1 MKKKFSKICGIIL
14 MIILTMSMVACG
26 KSSEQTSS
34 QADNKKKTIKL
45 GCLAYSQPIIQWI
58 KEGLEPLGYK
68 VEIVMFD
75 ANQLPATALKDG
87 NLDGIIANH
96 KPWIE
101 TFNKENK
108 SDLKMVEPYL
118 CYGFFGIYSSKYKTL
133 DSIPQNAKIVIS
145 NDPSNRSRS
154 LLILKEA
161 GLLTLNEKKGAFY
174 TMLDIKDNPKNI
186 KFVEAEITQTAR
198 SLADVDAA
206 VTSAYYVAETSKVDP
221 NSYLFEDSQNKNY
234 PLGLIVK
241 SQDANAEWAKEA
253 MKVLK
258 SPEGE
263 KKFNDHF
270 KGRYKFYK

>member
-1 MKKKFSKICGIIL
+1 MNKKFSKICCMIL
-14 MIILTMSMVACG
+14 TIILTMAMMACG
-26 KSSEQTSS
+26 KSSKETSS
-34 QADNKKKTIKL
+34 QADDKKKTLKL

-96 KPWIE
+96 KPWVE
-101 TFNKENK
+101 TFNKEKN

-118 CYGFFGIYSSKYKTL
+118 CYGFFGVYSSKYKTL
-133 DSIPQNAKIVIS
+133 DSLPQNAKIVVS
-145 NDPSNRSRS
+145 NDPTNMSRS

-161 GLLTLNEKKGAFY
+161 GLLTLNEKTGAFY
-174 TMLDIKDNPKNI
+174 SILDIKDNPKNI
-186 KFVEAEITQTAR
+186 KFVETEITQTAR

-206 VTSAYYVAETSKVDP
+206 VTSAYYVSETSKVDP
-221 NSYLFEDSQNKNY
+221 NSYLFEDSQNKNF
-234 PLGLIVK
+234 PLGLIVNSK
-241 SQDANAEWAKEA
+241 DANAEWTKDA

-258 SPEGE
+258 SAEGE

-270 KGRYKFYK
+270 KGKYKFYK